1 MYRGEPMSKK
11 ITVAGNMIADTVKKI
26 DSYPARG
33 TLSSILDISR
43 GVGGMACSTSI
54 ALAKLDK
61 SFDIT
66 AIGRTGNDENG
77 VYVRETL
84 ENAGVNLKIIVDG
97 SLPTSF
103 TDVMS
108 DQHGDRT
115 FFHARGANAAFC
127 HEDIPYGSLDCEL
140 FHIGYI
146 LLLDSMDAADDQY
159 GTKLARTLAR
169 VRSIGIK
176 TSVDVVSENSDRFSR
191 IATPSLKY
199 CDYIIINDNE
209 ASLITGLPAREKDGS
224 ISEIHIRRILERLFE
239 LGVHELASVH
249 TAEGGWALTHSND
262 FAFSPSINLSQDIIK
277 GHVGAGDAFCAGMLY
292 SLTKGFKLKYALE
305 IAAGTAACCL
315 TEANTTDG
323 LRDFQGVLDMINE
336 RGFN

>member
-1 MYRGEPMSKK
+1 MPVN

-54 ALAKLDK
+54 ALAMLDE
-61 SFDIT
+61 SYSIT
-66 AIGRTGNDENG
+66 AIGRLGDDENG
-77 VYVRETL
+77 SFVRDIL
-84 ENAGVNLKIIVDG
+84 EKGGVNLNIIIDD

-127 HEDIPYGSLDCEL
+127 YEDIPYDDLDCEL

-146 LLLDSMDAADDQY
+146 LLLDSMDAPDDEY

-169 VRSIGIK
+169 VRSMGIK

-199 CDYIIINDNE
+199 CDYIVINDNE
-209 ASLITGLPAREKDGS
+209 ASLITSLPVRDRDGS
-224 ISEIHIRRILERLFE
+224 VSEVNIRRILQRLFE
-239 LGVHELASVH
+239 LGVHEMACVH
-249 TAEGGWALTHSND
+249 TAEGGWALSHSSE
-262 FAFSPSINLSQDIIK
+262 FAFSPSLNLPPEIIK

-292 SLTKGFKLKYALE
+292 SLSKGFELKYALE

-315 TEANTTDG
+315 TEATTTDG
-323 LRDFQGVLDMINE
+323 LRDISGVLEMINKW
-336 RGFN
+336 GFRK